1 MFVEEGNGFFP
12 LKHYYMLHT
21 GFFLRT
27 FMYVDHIT
35 IILTWELGGFWKLEG
50 NAYRMTFISGK

>member
-1 MFVEEGNGFFP
+1 MFAEEGNGFP
-12 LKHYYMLHT
+12 LNITICYTLV
-21 GFFLRT
+21 FLRT

-35 IILTWELGGFWKLEG
+35 IMPMGIRWLWKLE